1 MKPDRVGFMLV
12 LGVGIVAV
20 SFSSVFIRLAQAR
33 GMATLTIAA
42 WRLIFACTVLVPYAW
57 GTRRN
62 EIKVLSHRQWRLLA
76 LAGICLGL
84 HFALWI
90 VSLAYTSVAS
100 SAVLVA
106 MGPAF
111 VGLGSW
117 LFLKERPVVKTIF
130 GILLASG
137 GSLVIGW
144 GDLGQGQSP
153 LLGDALALGG
163 AVCMAGYLMI
173 GRKVRVGCSLVTYIG
188 PVYAVAML
196 TILAIVL
203 VTQQPMLGFHPAAY
217 AWVLALGLIPQLVG
231 HTTYNWALNH
241 LSATF
246 VAIVTL
252 AEPMGASLLAYL
264 FLNETVSLSTALG
277 GALVLAGIF
286 VASQSE
292 WRRRDVAAQ

>member
-1 MKPDRVGFMLV
+1 MKLDRIRLLLV

-33 GMATLTIAA
+33 GMATLAIAA
-42 WRLIFACTVLVPYAW
+42 WRLTFACTVLLPYAW
-57 GTRRN
+57 ITHQH
-62 EIKVLSHRQWRLLA
+62 EIRVLSRSQWKLLGA
-76 LAGICLGL
+76 AGVFLGL

-117 LFLKERPVVKTIF
+117 LFLKERPALKTIL

-137 GSLVIGW
+137 GSLIIGW
-144 GDLGQGQSP
+144 GDLGLGQSP

-173 GRKVRVGCSLVTYIG
+173 GRRVRVDCSLVTYIG
-188 PVYAVAML
+188 PVYGVAML
-196 TILAIVL
+196 TLLGLVL
-203 VTQQPMLGFHPAAY
+203 VTQQPMLGFPPAAY

-252 AEPMGASLLAYL
+252 AEPMGAGLLAYL
-264 FLNETVSLSTALG
+264 FLGETISTSTAI
-277 GALVLAGIF
+277 GAVLVLVGIY

-292 WRRRDVAAQ
+292 LRRRV